1 MYTDKTK
8 VTADERRFTP
18 IILVLIGVHLRA
30 SAVRF
35 CFAFICVHLCPSVV
49 PTFLELSDE

>member
-1 MYTDKTK
+1 MKTK
-8 VTADERRFTP
+8 ETADIRRFTP

-35 CFAFICVHLCPSVV
+35 CFYFHLCASV
-49 PTFLELSDE
+49 SICGSI